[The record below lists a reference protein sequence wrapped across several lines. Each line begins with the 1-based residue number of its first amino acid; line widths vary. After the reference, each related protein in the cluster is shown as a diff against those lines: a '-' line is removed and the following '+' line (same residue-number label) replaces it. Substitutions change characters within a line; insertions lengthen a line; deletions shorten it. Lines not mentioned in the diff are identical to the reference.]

1 VRSPSRLRAPHL
13 VVGCFCAGL
22 GLSLV
27 VRAPTLA
34 LALAAGLLAVGSVLL
49 GARRTVA
56 LGAALLLAGLWW
68 GSARLEQIDRSD
80 LASAAGEAGSALVE
94 VTGPARRSAFAVR
107 VPIRVHRFRSERTD
121 EPARLELPR
130 GRAPPQGS
138 LLELVASVR
147 RPRPPMEGDR
157 FDEAA
162 YLKRQGVHAVLVASG
177 YRIVGQRGGIG
188 GLADALRR
196 RVDRSLAPGL
206 DGERRAVVAGVVL
219 GEDEGLDQELRD
231 DFRASGLYHL
241 LAVSGQNVAYVI
253 AGALLLAWGLGL
265 PRWAGQ
271 VAALLSVLAYV
282 AAVGW
287 QPSVVRAGVAGS
299 LASLAWLASRP
310 ADRWYALLVGAAVLM
325 AATPYALLE
334 PGFQLSFAAVSAIFV
349 AVPRVE
355 RRLEGYPLPRRLAA
369 ALAVSAACG
378 VVTAPILW
386 LEFGSIPVYSVLGNA
401 LAEPVVAPLLGLAFA
416 ATLLDPIFPAAA
428 LALGWLNGW
437 LAAYLALS
445 ARLVGGLPH
454 AQVSSGGGA
463 AALAAVLLVVV
474 LATRLRPPRGRRLLA
489 LAAMAAVLGLAW
501 RSAGEETPPLPPG
514 GLRVSVLD
522 VGQGD
527 AILLQVAQGA
537 VLVDEGPPEA
547 EVADQLQTLGVS
559 RLAVLVVTHPHR
571 DHVGGAAEILD
582 RLQVGLVLDPL
593 EPTHSSDERA
603 ALREARQEHVRIVA
617 ARVGLS
623 YRLGRL
629 RLRVLWP
636 DGPGVES
643 EDPHHHAVVLLAT
656 YGSFDVLLTADA
668 ESEVTLPL
676 RPTTVEVLK
685 VAHHGSSD
693 PGLPELLDLVDP
705 RIAVISVGTGNDY
718 GHPTPSTLA
727 ALARQPGLEVY
738 RTDEDGRVVIESDGR
753 SFSVRTDR

>member
-1 VRSPSRLRAPHL
+1 
-13 VVGCFCAGL
+13 
-22 GLSLV
+22 
-27 VRAPTLA
+27 
-34 LALAAGLLAVGSVLL
+34 
-49 GARRTVA
+49 
-56 LGAALLLAGLWW
+56 
-68 GSARLEQIDRSD
+68 
-80 LASAAGEAGSALVE
+80 
-94 VTGPARRSAFAVR
+94 
-107 VPIRVHRFRSERTD
+107 
-121 EPARLELPR
+121 
-130 GRAPPQGS
+130 
-138 LLELVASVR
+138 
-147 RPRPPMEGDR
+147 
-157 FDEAA
+157 
-162 YLKRQGVHAVLVASG
+162 
-177 YRIVGQRGGIG
+177 
-188 GLADALRR
+188 
-196 RVDRSLAPGL
+196 
-206 DGERRAVVAGVVL
+206 
-219 GEDEGLDQELRD
+219 
-231 DFRASGLYHL
+231 
-241 LAVSGQNVAYVI
+241 
-253 AGALLLAWGLGL
+253 
-265 PRWAGQ
+265 
-271 VAALLSVLAYV
+271 
-282 AAVGW
+282 
-287 QPSVVRAGVAGS
+287 VRAGVAGS

-369 ALAVSAACG
+369 ALAVSVACG

-401 LAEPVVAPLLGLAFA
+401 LAEPVVAPLLALAFA
-416 ATLLDPIFPAAA
+416 ATLLDPILPAAA

-454 AQVSSGGGA
+454 AQVSSGGGVA
-463 AALAAVLLVVV
+463 VLAAGLLLVV
-474 LATRLRPPRGRRLLA
+474 LATRLRPPRGRRVLA

-501 RSAGEETPPLPPG
+501 RFVGDEEPPLPPG

-537 VLVDEGPPEA
+537 VLVDQGPPEA
-547 EVADQLQTLGVS
+547 EVADQLRKLGIS
-559 RLAVLVVTHPHR
+559 RLAAVVLTHPHR

-582 RLQVGLVLDPL
+582 RLQVGFVLDPL

-603 ALREARQEHVRIVA
+603 ALAEARQEHVRIVP
-617 ARVGLS
+617 ARVGLL

-636 DGPGVES
+636 DGPGVEG

-668 ESEVTLPL
+668 ESDVTLPI
-676 RPTTVEVLK
+676 RPPRVEVLK

-693 PGLPELLDLVDP
+693 PGLPEVLELVDP
-705 RIAVISVGTGNDY
+705 RIAVISVGRGNDY

-727 ALARQPGLEVY
+727 ALAREPGLDVY

>member
-1 VRSPSRLRAPHL
+1 M
-13 VVGCFCAGL
+13 
-22 GLSLV
+22 
-27 VRAPTLA
+27 
-34 LALAAGLLAVGSVLL
+34 
-49 GARRTVA
+49 A
-56 LGAALLLAGLWW
+56 LGTALLLAGLWW
-68 GSARLEQIDRSD
+68 GGARLEQIDRSE
-80 LASAAGEAGSALVE
+80 LAPAAGEAGSALVE

-107 VPIRVHRFRSERTD
+107 VPVRVHRFRSERID
-121 EPARLELPR
+121 EPSRLELPR

-138 LLELVASVR
+138 LLEVVASIR
-147 RPRPPMEGDR
+147 LPRPPVKGDP

-162 YLKRQGVHAVLVASG
+162 YLRRQGVHAVLVARG
-177 YRIVGQRGGIG
+177 YRVVGQRGGVG

-349 AVPRVE
+349 VVPRVE
-355 RRLEGYPLPRRLAA
+355 RRLEGYPLPHRLAA
-369 ALAVSAACG
+369 ALAVSSACG
-378 VVTAPILW
+378 LVTAPILW

-416 ATLLDPIFPAAA
+416 ATLLDPIFPAVA

-445 ARLVGGLPH
+445 ARVVGGLPH
-454 AQVSSGGGA
+454 AQVSSGEGA
-463 AALAAVLLVVV
+463 AGLAAGLLVVV

-501 RSAGEETPPLPPG
+501 RSGGEETPPLPPG
-514 GLRVSVLD
+514 GLRVTVLD

-547 EVADQLQTLGVS
+547 EVADQLRTLGVT
-559 RLAVLVVTHPHR
+559 RLAIVVVTHPHR

-582 RLQVGLVLDPL
+582 RFQVGLVLDPL

-603 ALREARQEHVRIVA
+603 ALARGATGARSDRPGAGRARPTGSAGSGSVSSGRTGLASRVRTHIITQSSCSLPMA
-617 ARVGLS
+617 PS
-623 YRLGRL
+623 TFCS
-629 RLRVLWP
+629 P
-636 DGPGVES
+636 
-643 EDPHHHAVVLLAT
+643 
-656 YGSFDVLLTADA
+656 ADA

-676 RPTTVEVLK
+676 RPPTVEVLK

-693 PGLPELLDLVDP
+693 PGLPELLELVDP

-727 ALARQPGLEVY
+727 ALAREPGL
-738 RTDEDGRVVIESDGR
+738 RGLSHG
-753 SFSVRTDR
+753 